1 MTSTTRVK
9 SAPQP
14 VTRVG
19 GTSAAVARR
28 RSNRVGYFF
37 VGPYIFLLAAFGII
51 PILYSLYLAFSDA
64 DTGGFAGLDNVVS
77 VNSDFRFVPAMQNVI
92 FFLVIWLIPSTIIL
106 VALALLL
113 QNRAGRT
120 SSFLRAM
127 YYIPGA
133 LAGTASVIVWLFM
146 LSPSVS
152 PFEPLFDAFN
162 LTKIFEVV
170 DPTRLP
176 FIIALISFWTGAGGW
191 ILVLYGA
198 LTSIDPA
205 LLEAAK
211 LDGAN
216 EWQTI
221 RRIKLPL
228 LGKWIGYLVILNLAA
243 GSQVF
248 VEPQLISA
256 ATNQG
261 VATDWSLNQLGY
273 TMAFTYGRFNEA
285 AALSLELLIVSLIG
299 SVVIVRVTGL
309 FKGDS

>member
-1 MTSTTRVK
+1 MSTTIGIPSALK
-9 SAPQP
+9 SLRE
-14 VTRVG
+14 VR
-19 GTSAAVARR
+19 GTSAAIARR
-28 RSNRVGYFF
+28 RSNRVGYLFA
-37 VGPYIFLLAAFGII
+37 GPYIILLAAFGVVPII
-51 PILYSLYLAFSDA
+51 YSLYLAFSDA
-64 DTGGFAGLDNVVS
+64 DTGAFAGLENLIS
-77 VNSDFRFVPAMQNVI
+77 VNSDFRFVPAVQNVL
-92 FFLVIWLIPSTIIL
+92 FFLVIWLVPSTIIL

-120 SSFLRAM
+120 SAFLRAM
-127 YYIPGA
+127 FYIPGA
-133 LAGTASVIVWLFM
+133 LAGTASVVLWLFM

-152 PFEPLFDAFN
+152 PFELLFESFN
-162 LTKIFEVV
+162 LTRIFEVV
-170 DPTRLP
+170 NPARLP

-228 LGKWIGYLVILNLAA
+228 MRKWIGYLVILNLAA

-273 TMAFTYGRFNEA
+273 TMAFNYGRFNEA
-285 AALSLELLIVSLIG
+285 AALSLELLLVSLVG
-299 SVVIVRVTGL
+299 SIIIVRLTGL
-309 FKGDS
+309 FRADD

>member
-1 MTSTTRVK
+1 MSTITRIPPALK
-9 SAPQP
+9 PP
-14 VTRVG
+14 GKGR
-19 GTSAAVARR
+19 GTSAALARR
-28 RSNRVGYFF
+28 RSNRVGYLFA
-37 VGPYIFLLAAFGII
+37 GPYVILLGAFGVL

-64 DTGGFAGLDNVVS
+64 DSGAFAGLDNLIS
-77 VNSDFRFVPAMQNVI
+77 VNSDFRFIPAVQNVV
-92 FFLVIWLIPSTIIL
+92 FFLVIWLVPSTIIL

-120 SSFLRAM
+120 STFMRAM
-127 YYIPGA
+127 FYIPGA
-133 LAGTASVIVWLFM
+133 LAGTASVVLWLFM
-146 LSPSVS
+146 LTPSVS
-152 PFEPLFDAFN
+152 PFEVLFESFN
-162 LTKIFEVV
+162 LTRIFEVV
-170 DPTRLP
+170 SPERLP

-211 LDGAN
+211 LDGAS

-221 RRIKLPL
+221 RSIKLPL
-228 LGKWIGYLVILNLAA
+228 MRKWIGYLIILNLAA

-273 TMAFTYGRFNEA
+273 TMAFNYGRFNEA
-285 AALSLELLIVSLIG
+285 AALSLELLLVSLIG
-299 SVVIVRVTGL
+299 SIVIIRVTGL
-309 FKGDS
+309 FKVDD